1 MKKAIFLVVVL
12 LVFPVLVSAASLVSG
27 ISVDGIGDLSLN
39 RNTWNLSLTTTLD
52 YVDIDVTSLDGVTVE
67 GAGKVDVQEGD
78 NEIIIKAS
86 NGTTTEEYKINIKIA
101 RPTYDSDGNPETGA
115 FVPSVLIVGGLV
127 GLGILLVVRNKKL
140 YRI

>member
-1 MKKAIFLVVVL
+1 MKKLFFLLVLLMVPFLVN
-12 LVFPVLVSAASLVSG
+12 AASLVTG
-27 ISVDGIGDLSLN
+27 ITVDGIGDLKMD

-52 YVDIDVTSLDGVTVE
+52 YVDIDVTYLDGVTIE

-86 NGTTTEEYKINIKIA
+86 NGTTTEEYKVNIKIA

-115 FVPSVLIVGGLV
+115 FIPSVLIVGGVLAV
-127 GLGILLVVRNKKL
+127 GILFLVSKNKL
-140 YRI
+140 YKI

>member
-1 MKKAIFLVVVL
+1 MKKLFFLLVLLMVPFLVNA
-12 LVFPVLVSAASLVSG
+12 SSLVTG
-27 ISVDGIGDLSLN
+27 ITVDGIGDLKMD

-52 YVDIDVTSLDGVTVE
+52 YVDIDVTYLDGVTIE

-86 NGTTTEEYKINIKIA
+86 NGTTTEEYKVNIKIA

-115 FVPSVLIVGGLV
+115 FIPSVLIVGGVLAV
-127 GLGILLVVRNKKL
+127 GILFLVSKNKL
-140 YRI
+140 YKI

>member
-1 MKKAIFLVVVL
+1 MKKLIFLLVL
-12 LVFPVLVSAASLVSG
+12 LIVPFLVNASSLVTG
-27 ISVDGIGDLSLN
+27 ITVDGIGDLKMD

-52 YVDIDVTSLDGVTVE
+52 YVDIDVTYLDGVTIE

-86 NGTTTEEYKINIKIA
+86 NGTTTEEYKVNIKIA

-115 FVPSVLIVGGLV
+115 FIPSVLIVGGVLAV
-127 GLGILLVVRNKKL
+127 GILFLVSKNKL
-140 YRI
+140 YKI